1 MYGVLRAWAKR
12 YRRSLLVAAGVVGGG
27 TALYYGFRYFG
38 LTSQARKEREAA
50 LLQREAE
57 DRAEAQYVHFTG
69 YLFEL
74 VGASCAP
81 VVFLGRNG
89 WIGTA

>member
-1 MYGVLRAWAKR
+1 VYGVLRAWAKR
-12 YRRSLLVAAGVVGGG
+12 YRRSLLVGAGLVGGG

-38 LTSQARKEREAA
+38 LTSEARKEREAA

-57 DRAEAQYVHFTG
+57 DRAEAEYVHFSG

-74 VGASCAP
+74 VGVSCIP
-81 VVFLGRNG
+81 VLFLGRNG
-89 WIGTA
+89 CIGTA